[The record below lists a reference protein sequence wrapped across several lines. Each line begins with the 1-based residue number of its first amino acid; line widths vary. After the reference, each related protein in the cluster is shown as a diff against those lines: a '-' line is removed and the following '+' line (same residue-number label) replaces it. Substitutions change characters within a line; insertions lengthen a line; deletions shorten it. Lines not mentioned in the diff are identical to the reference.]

1 MDAAKAEEGGQ
12 STLSEEEFKNL
23 ITEGAIH
30 RKITTMTVS
39 EKIKLAYSGG
49 KEERRILIG
58 DANKLVGMAVLKSR
72 GLTVPEVEAIC
83 SMRHVSDDIFRTI
96 QARREWIR
104 KPAIILALVK
114 NPKVPL
120 AISLSLV
127 RQVPLRDLRNISRDP
142 NLAESLRIMS
152 RKALVEKRR

>member
-1 MDAAKAEEGGQ
+1 
-12 STLSEEEFKNL
+12 
-23 ITEGAIH
+23 
-30 RKITTMTVS
+30 MTVS

-58 DANKLVGMAVLKSR
+58 DANKLVSLAVLKSR
-72 GLTVPEVEAIC
+72 GITLPEIEAIC
-83 SMRHVSDDIFRTI
+83 SMRHVGDEIFRTI
-96 QARREWIR
+96 QGRREWIR

-120 AISLSLV
+120 AISLTLIKN
-127 RQVPLRDLRNISRDP
+127 VPLRDLRNISRDP
-142 NLAESLRIMS
+142 NLAEGLRIMS